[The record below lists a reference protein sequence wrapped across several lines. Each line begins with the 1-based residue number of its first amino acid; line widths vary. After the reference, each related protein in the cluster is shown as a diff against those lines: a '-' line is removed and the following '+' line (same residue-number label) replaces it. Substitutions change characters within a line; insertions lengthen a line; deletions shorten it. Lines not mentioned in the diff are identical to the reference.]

1 MTTSKSTTTF
11 CRENA
16 SVVKFSIR
24 YFTIWKT
31 CGISELNK
39 ILVEPEI
46 KYPKTNFDTIGK
58 FFFFFFFLYFD
69 MVKRL
74 FIDDLLGKQ
83 FYASL
88 KLLGFSV
95 TFLVKFSHAVVFS
108 HFIFNSKYSDW
119 FKFHSP
125 TFYARNV

>member
-11 CRENA
+11 CRENT

-31 CGISELNK
+31 CGISELNE

-46 KYPKTNFDTIGK
+46 KYPKANFDTIGK
-58 FFFFFFFLYFD
+58 FFFFFFVLWYGKK
-69 MVKRL
+69 V
-74 FIDDLLGKQ
+74 IDDLLGKQ

-95 TFLVKFSHAVVFS
+95 TFLLKFSHAVVFS

>member
-58 FFFFFFFLYFD
+58 FFLFFFFVLWYGKK
-69 MVKRL
+69 V
-74 FIDDLLGKQ
+74 IDDLLGKQ

-95 TFLVKFSHAVVFS
+95 TFLLKFSHAVVFS

>member
-11 CRENA
+11 CRENT

-31 CGISELNK
+31 CGISELNE

-46 KYPKTNFDTIGK
+46 KYPKANFDTIGN
-58 FFFFFFFLYFD
+58 FFFFFFVLWYGRK
-69 MVKRL
+69 V
-74 FIDDLLGKQ
+74 IDDLLGKQ

-95 TFLVKFSHAVVFS
+95 TLLLKFSHAVVFS